1 MHRVLGFQLVD
12 DHGVARLM
20 VGGELPGVEGD
31 HPALLFR
38 PGDDLQHGLMED
50 IHADEGTLFPGG
62 EKSGFVEQVLQ
73 ISAGEAHGGL
83 GHGVQVHVLGQGLVP
98 GVDPEDFLPALD
110 VGQAHV
116 NLAVKPA
123 GPQQG
128 RVQNVGPVGGGQHD
142 DPLVGGKAVHLH
154 Q

>member
-1 MHRVLGFQLVD
+1 M
-12 DHGVARLM
+12 
-20 VGGELPGVEGD
+20 
-31 HPALLFR
+31 
-38 PGDDLQHGLMED
+38 
-50 IHADEGTLFPGG
+50 
-62 EKSGFVEQVLQ
+62 
-73 ISAGEAHGGL
+73 
-83 GHGVQVHVLGQGLVP
+83 QVHVLGQGLVP

-142 DPLVGGKAVHLH
+142 DPLVCGKAVHFH